1 MTSATK
7 QKKRRINKIK
17 LKDNFWGYVLI
28 SPIYVGIILFV
39 VIPLALSVYAS
50 FTAWPGQSPIFDARL
65 IGWENYRRVLIADV
79 EWGRLLSLRPWRA
92 FYQNLFWR
100 STLNTIFYMIGIPV
114 GLILSMLA
122 AVGMNRAI
130 KGANAF
136 RVIYYIPAVSSPI
149 AIALLFRFVFQTDGL
164 LNRTLFFLP
173 DFWWMRPPLDRVSI
187 IILMVWRGLGGSA
200 LLFIA
205 GLQGISTSYYE
216 AAKLDGA
223 SGVSIFFRITLPLLK
238 PVIFFLVVTGIIGG
252 AQLFVEPQ
260 MIFGDHNRYTFTV
273 VQHIYNLRFNAPF
286 AGMASAASVVL
297 AILIFIVTAFQFWIN
312 GRRDKKA

>member
-1 MTSATK
+1 MESTET
-7 QKKRRINKIK
+7 KKRRINRTK
-17 LKDNFWGYVLI
+17 LKDNLWGYVFI
-28 SPIYVGIILFV
+28 APIFVGIILFV
-39 VIPLALSVYAS
+39 ALPLVLSIYAS
-50 FTAWPGQSPIFDARL
+50 FTAWPGASPIFSARL
-65 IGWENYRRVLIADV
+65 IGWENYRRVLVADI
-79 EWGRLLSLRPWRA
+79 EWGLLLSVRPWRA

-100 STLNTIFYMIGIPV
+100 SIINTVFYMIGIPI

-122 AVGMNRAI
+122 AIGMNRAI

-136 RVIYYIPAVSSPI
+136 RVLYYLPAISSPI
-149 AIALLFRFVFQTDGL
+149 AIALLFRFVFESNGL
-164 LNRTLFFLP
+164 LNQSLFFLP

-205 GLQGISTSYYE
+205 GLQGISTNYYE

-223 SGVSIFFRITLPLLK
+223 NSVSIFFRITLPLLK

-260 MIFGDHNRYTFTV
+260 MIFGNHNRYTFTV

-286 AGMASAASVVL
+286 AGMASAASVML
-297 AILIFIVTAFQFWIN
+297 AIFVFLITAFQFWIN